1 MRKSVLWGHRY
12 SEYRD
17 MFDLPADLGALKLL
31 EFACGPTLVN
41 HELSSQNCFVRSV
54 DPWFEA
60 DIALT
65 KEAFNDKFNQQKAK
79 MRQYPK
85 RYDADKYGGM
95 DALFARRTQG
105 FEGFFEDYA
114 KAYQSRYFK
123 AEAFQLPF
131 ENASF
136 DLVVCSN
143 YFFADLPDEGLD
155 FHLAWFKEL
164 SRVAHDIRIYPLT
177 AGAGVPSTLIGPIL
191 MALQILDYRVSVQE
205 VPFRL
210 IPSSKAMLKIET
222 GRCRL

>member
-12 SEYRD
+12 SEYCD

-41 HELSSQNCFVRSV
+41 HELTAKNHFVRSV
-54 DPWFEA
+54 DPWFEP
-60 DIALT
+60 DVALT
-65 KEAFNDKFNQQKAK
+65 KHLFTEKLQQQKEK
-79 MRQYPK
+79 MRQFPT

-95 DALFARRTQG
+95 DALFDRRTAG
-105 FEGFFEDYA
+105 FEAFFEDYA
-114 KAYQSRYFK
+114 SAYQHRYFK
-123 AEAFQLPF
+123 AGSFQLPF

-143 YFFADLPDEGLD
+143 YFFADLADENLD
-155 FHLAWFKEL
+155 FHLLWFKEL
-164 SRVAHDIRIYPLT
+164 ARVAHEIRIYPLT
-177 AGAGVPSTLIGPIL
+177 ANGVPSTLLGPIL
-191 MALQILDYRVSVQE
+191 MTLQTQDYRVSVQE

-210 IPSSKAMLKIET
+210 LPSSKAMLKIET